1 MINILNFLNEN
12 NGAFSLIFSC
22 VVALATVIYAVLT
35 WRLVSETRRMREAQT
50 EPNIFVNLQ
59 PREEWINF
67 IDMVIQNIGSGPAY
81 NIHMIYDKDF
91 EFSRG
96 HFLSELVLFKNG
108 INSLS
113 PNQKLS
119 FFLTS
124 MIEDYE
130 LKIKSI
136 VKINIVYQNKNGK
149 TYENRYVL
157 DFSEFIGL
165 TQLGEPPL
173 HKIAKNIEKIENNI
187 GHLCSG
193 FSKLS
198 VISYSKSDVEAEY
211 AERRARQR
219 EFVDQQSKE
228 DK

>member
-81 NIHMIYDKDF
+81 NIHMIYDK
-91 EFSRG
+91 
-96 HFLSELVLFKNG
+96 
-108 INSLS
+108 
-113 PNQKLS
+113 
-119 FFLTS
+119 
-124 MIEDYE
+124 DYE